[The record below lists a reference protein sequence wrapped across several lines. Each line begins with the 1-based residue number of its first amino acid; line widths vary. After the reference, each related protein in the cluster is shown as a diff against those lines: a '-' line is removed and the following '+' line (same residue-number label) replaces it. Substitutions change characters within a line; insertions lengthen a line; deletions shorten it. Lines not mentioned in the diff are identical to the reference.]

1 LAASTAWV
9 AIWSGVIGNAS
20 DMVGV
25 WIDPVIAQLMMILF
39 AMVAVSLLPT
49 GASADLLSAAAA
61 SRRGL

>member
-1 LAASTAWV
+1 
-9 AIWSGVIGNAS
+9 VIGNAS

-25 WIDPVIAQLMMILF
+25 WIEPVIAQLMMILF

-49 GASADLLSAAAA
+49 GPSADLLSAAAA